1 LFLLIIFKSVAIRF
15 LFLYS
20 CYFASQWCMPSR
32 MEKEITIYD
41 IAKQLNLSP
50 ATVSRAL
57 KDHPA
62 INSNTKSMI
71 TSKAKEMGYRTNMF
85 ASNLRR
91 QRTNTIGV
99 IVPRLNSSFMSAVL
113 AGMEKV
119 ANEAAYNLIISQS
132 LESVRKEVANAKT
145 MFNSRV
151 DGLLVSLAYDSEN
164 IEHFEAFIKKG
175 IPLLFFDRVFTHNQ
189 CTSIVIDNA
198 KAGYEATAHLIE
210 QGCRR
215 IVHVTGNLKR
225 NVYADRLKGYQ
236 LAMQEAG
243 LEVAPNLVLET
254 DLSQEAG
261 VEVARQLLAM
271 PKRPDG
277 LFVANDFC
285 AISCMGALKQA
296 GISIP
301 HDIAVVG
308 FNNDPV
314 SRVIEPNLTTVHYPG
329 QEMGE
334 IAAKSLINHLNGLTS
349 IHTTNTIILRSELV
363 IRESSLKK
371 D

>member
-1 LFLLIIFKSVAIRF
+1 LQ
-15 LFLYS
+15 FLYS
-20 CYFASQWCMPSR
+20 LIIWLLCFTTSPVPSF

-62 INSNTKSMI
+62 INSNTKDTI
-71 TSKAKEMGYRTNMF
+71 AAKAKEMGYRSNKF
-85 ASNLRR
+85 ASNLRQ

-99 IVPRLNSSFMSAVL
+99 IVPRLNSNFMSTVL

-119 ANEAAYNLIISQS
+119 ANEASYNLIISQS
-132 LESVRKEVANAKT
+132 LESFKKEIANAHT

-164 IEHFEAFIKKG
+164 IEHFEAFIKRG
-175 IPLLFFDRVFTHNQ
+175 IPLLFFDRVFEHKQ
-189 CTSIVIDNA
+189 CTSIIIDNA
-198 KAGYEATAHLIE
+198 KAGYEATSHLID
-210 QGCRR
+210 QGSKR

-236 LAMQEAG
+236 LALQEHGIAFDQS
-243 LEVAPNLVLET
+243 LVLET

-261 VEVARQLLAM
+261 IEVVQQIKSM
-271 PKRPDG
+271 NSVPDG
-277 LFVANDFC
+277 MFVANDTC
-285 AISCMGALKQA
+285 AVSCIGALKQA
-296 GISIP
+296 GFSIP
-301 HDIAVVG
+301 KDMAVVG
-308 FNNDPV
+308 FNNDPI
-314 SRVIEPNLTTVHYPG
+314 SRVVEPNLTTIHYPG

-334 IAAKSLINHLNGLTS
+334 IAAKSLINHLKGLTS
-349 IHTTNTIILRSELV
+349 IHATNTIILRSELV
-363 IRESSLKK
+363 VRESSLKST
-371 D
+371 